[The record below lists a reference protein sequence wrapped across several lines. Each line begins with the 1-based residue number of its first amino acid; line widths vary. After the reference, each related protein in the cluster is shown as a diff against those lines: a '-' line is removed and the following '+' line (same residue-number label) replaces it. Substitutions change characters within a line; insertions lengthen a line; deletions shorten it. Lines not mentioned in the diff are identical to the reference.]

1 MQQLQQKAQPIKWYN
16 DPEKKIM
23 NHLLFYS
30 ETNSLAA
37 NKVVEGWTEPDMD
50 NRGQQKKDYDGNLKY
65 RGFITKTQLRRYYN
79 DIKNIEKQ
87 WGNKKENWDSVK
99 PLVVMMKA
107 KISYDSRKSNNKLPQ
122 VFQDFLNNCIT
133 NINESADF
141 AAFLKYFE
149 AVVGFYYGR
158 VKELQN

>member
-87 WGNKKENWDSVK
+87 WGNKKENWD
-99 PLVVMMKA
+99 
-107 KISYDSRKSNNKLPQ
+107 
-122 VFQDFLNNCIT
+122 
-133 NINESADF
+133 
-141 AAFLKYFE
+141 
-149 AVVGFYYGR
+149 
-158 VKELQN
+158 